1 MMTVLT
7 RQQQQ
12 QAQHFWIVWNTTTKD
27 SNDEIEHDCF
37 GSEKY
42 HLNVDEKS

>member
-12 QAQHFWIVWNTTTKD
+12 GNTTTKG

-42 HLNVDEKS
+42 HLNEDEKS